1 MTNLTPDP
9 SLNCYTVFISFY
21 HHPTTIY
28 HLSVSLLGHYIH
40 SHSLYYYAAACLGLP
55 SFLPSKLIGSE
66 PNS

>member
-40 SHSLYYYAAACLGLP
+40 SIAYTTVQP
-55 SFLPSKLIGSE
+55 PV
-66 PNS
+66 